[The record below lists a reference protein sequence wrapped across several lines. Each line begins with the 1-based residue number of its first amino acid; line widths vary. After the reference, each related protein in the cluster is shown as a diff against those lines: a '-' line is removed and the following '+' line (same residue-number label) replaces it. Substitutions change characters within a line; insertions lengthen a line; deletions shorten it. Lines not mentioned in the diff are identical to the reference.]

1 MIIVAT
7 QQKYCNE
14 VKFAG
19 KLTFCD
25 RSQPTV
31 SQGWTITA
39 RCSKLASNLG
49 LQSLCSI
56 ANKQQLCSCNC
67 RHLYFRQREIGGPHA
82 NGIRLADLSVSCVVF
97 PSIQSGQYTTL
108 PLVLLVYKVYF
119 CYINCFLHESINDTT
134 YLQNC
139 SSYTLP
145 TQQKSA
151 ELLGLQ
157 PQVPSPPPQWA
168 LHSAVSTF
176 RKILDPPL
184 IWCTSLLTYLLIQ
197 FQYMLYILNVHKA
210 GDIRTV
216 VVRRSRNPSSS
227 YVYILYTARSAIPG
241 YQLSAFGCDIVD
253 KIHNPFPLLSDG
265 VYMCPAA
272 SPRHLDLPLTLILP
286 SRIRYLISLLRGSI
300 TFEIF
305 VVSYLFSI
313 LILRTQLTYRLYIL
327 N

>member
-1 MIIVAT
+1 
-7 QQKYCNE
+7 
-14 VKFAG
+14 
-19 KLTFCD
+19 
-25 RSQPTV
+25 
-31 SQGWTITA
+31 
-39 RCSKLASNLG
+39 
-49 LQSLCSI
+49 
-56 ANKQQLCSCNC
+56 
-67 RHLYFRQREIGGPHA
+67 
-82 NGIRLADLSVSCVVF
+82 
-97 PSIQSGQYTTL
+97 
-108 PLVLLVYKVYF
+108 
-119 CYINCFLHESINDTT
+119 
-134 YLQNC
+134 
-139 SSYTLP
+139 
-145 TQQKSA
+145 
-151 ELLGLQ
+151 
-157 PQVPSPPPQWA
+157 
-168 LHSAVSTF
+168 
-176 RKILDPPL
+176 
-184 IWCTSLLTYLLIQ
+184 
-197 FQYMLYILNVHKA
+197 MLYILNVHKA